1 MTCNHGLVTFLSFT
15 MLTTSVCSPPA
26 RHAITRLP
34 HALFIHPLSQA
45 LFSLLAASW
54 ERNHAQVYAR
64 SSILVNLIND
74 VPNLSGLVPSMV
86 SSFLDSFRLR
96 TINLI
101 SKAYTSV
108 SLSQAES
115 YLGLPQEQLL
125 SVFTERN
132 WVYDVDQRILTPG
145 RLQPANSTKSVQG
158 PVSASSSLLTFGLVA
173 DGVALLEG

>member
-1 MTCNHGLVTFLSFT
+1 MY
-15 MLTTSVCSPPA
+15 SPPA

-34 HALFIHPLSQA
+34 HPLFIHPLSQA
-45 LFSLLAASW
+45 LFSLLAATW

-64 SSILVNLIND
+64 SNILVNLIND
-74 VPNLSGLVPSMV
+74 VPNLSGLIPSMV
-86 SSFLDSFRLR
+86 SGFLDSFRLR

-101 SKAYTSV
+101 SKAYTSL

-125 SVFTERN
+125 SAFTERN
-132 WVYDVDQRILTPG
+132 WVYDADRRILTPV
-145 RLQPANSTKSVQG
+145 QPANGTKRVQG
-158 PVSASSSLLTFGLVA
+158 PVSASSSLFTFGLVA